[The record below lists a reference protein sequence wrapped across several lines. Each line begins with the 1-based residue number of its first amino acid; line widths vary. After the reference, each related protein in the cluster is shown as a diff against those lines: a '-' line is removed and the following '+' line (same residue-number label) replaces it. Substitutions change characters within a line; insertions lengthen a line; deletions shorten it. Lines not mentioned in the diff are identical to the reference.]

1 MIERDRIIEF
11 IEKIIRETEI
21 FLVDITVTAKNK
33 ILIWI
38 DKKDG
43 ITIDEC
49 AEISKE
55 LENHLDRSIENFE
68 LEVSSPGLDTSFR
81 VRQQYD
87 KNIGREIEIVTEDNK
102 IHKGE
107 LLQVTENGIKLEI
120 TKNKKA
126 KGKKEDQATELSL
139 GFNQI
144 KSAKVI
150 VTL

>member
-1 MIERDRIIEF
+1 MIERDRIIELV
-11 IEKIIRETEI
+11 EKIIREVEI
-21 FLVDITVTAKNK
+21 FLVDISVTAKNK
-33 ILIWI
+33 IFIWI

-55 LENHLDRSIENFE
+55 LENHLDRSIEDFE
-68 LEVSSPGLDTSFR
+68 LEVSSPGLDTSFK

-107 LLQVTENGIKLEI
+107 LLQVTEDGIKLEI
-120 TKNKKA
+120 IKNKKD

-150 VTL
+150 VTF

>member
-1 MIERDRIIEF
+1 MIERDRIIELV
-11 IEKIIRETEI
+11 EKIIRETEI
-21 FLVDITVTAKNK
+21 FLVDIKVTAINK

-49 AEISKE
+49 AEINKE
-55 LENHLDRSIENFE
+55 LENHLNRSIEDFE
-68 LEVSSPGLDTSFR
+68 MEVSSPGLDTSLR

-102 IHKGE
+102 VHKGK
-107 LLQVTENGIKLEI
+107 LLQITEDEIKLEI
-120 TKNKKA
+120 IKNKKG
-126 KGKKEDQATELSL
+126 KGKKEDHATELSL

-150 VTL
+150 VTF

>member
-1 MIERDRIIEF
+1 MV
-11 IEKIIRETEI
+11 EKIIRETEI

-49 AEISKE
+49 AEISKK
-55 LENHLDRSIENFE
+55 LENHLDRSIEDFE

-102 IHKGE
+102 IHQGE
-107 LLQVTENGIKLEI
+107 LLQVTEDGIKLEI
-120 TKNKKA
+120 IKNKKG

-150 VTL
+150 VTF

>member
-1 MIERDRIIEF
+1 MIERDRIIELV
-11 IEKIIRETEI
+11 EKIIRETEI
-21 FLVDITVTAKNK
+21 FLVDITVTAKKK

-55 LENHLDRSIENFE
+55 LENHLDRSIEDFE

-87 KNIGREIEIVTEDNK
+87 KNIGREIEIVTDDNK

-107 LLQVTENGIKLEI
+107 LLQVTEDGIKLEI
-120 TKNKKA
+120 IKNKKG

-150 VTL
+150 VTF

>member
-1 MIERDRIIEF
+1 MIERDRIIELV
-11 IEKIIRETEI
+11 ENIIREAEI

-55 LENHLDRSIENFE
+55 LENHLDRSIEDFE
-68 LEVSSPGLDTSFR
+68 LEVSSPGLDTSFK

-107 LLQVTENGIKLEI
+107 LLQVTEDGIKLEI
-120 TKNKKA
+120 IKNKKA
-126 KGKKEDQATELSL
+126 KGKKEDQDTELSL

-150 VTL
+150 VTF

>member
-1 MIERDRIIEF
+1 MIERDRIIELV
-11 IEKIIRETEI
+11 EKIIREAEI

-68 LEVSSPGLDTSFR
+68 LEVSSPGLDTSFK

-107 LLQVTENGIKLEI
+107 LLQVTEDGIKLEI
-120 TKNKKA
+120 IKNKKT

-150 VTL
+150 VTF

>member
-1 MIERDRIIEF
+1 LV
-11 IEKIIRETEI
+11 EKIIRETEI
-21 FLVDITVTAKNK
+21 FLVGITVTAKNK
-33 ILIWI
+33 ILVWI
-38 DKKDG
+38 DRKDG

-55 LENHLDRSIENFE
+55 LENHLDRSIEDFE

-107 LLQVTENGIKLEI
+107 LLQVTEDGIKLEI
-120 TKNKKA
+120 IKNKKG
-126 KGKKEDQATELSL
+126 KVKKEDQATELSL

-150 VTL
+150 VTF

>member
-1 MIERDRIIEF
+1 MV
-11 IEKIIRETEI
+11 EKIIRETEI

-55 LENHLDRSIENFE
+55 LENHLDRSIEDFE
-68 LEVSSPGLDTSFR
+68 MEVSSPGLDTSFR

-87 KNIGREIEIVTEDNK
+87 KNIGRKIEIVTENNK

-107 LLQVTENGIKLEI
+107 LLQVTEDGIKLEI
-120 TKNKKA
+120 IKNKKG

-150 VTL
+150 VTF

>member
-1 MIERDRIIEF
+1 MV
-11 IEKIIRETEI
+11 EKIIRETEI
-21 FLVDITVTAKNK
+21 FLVDIKVTAINK

-49 AEISKE
+49 AEINKE
-55 LENHLDRSIENFE
+55 LENHLDRSIEDFE
-68 LEVSSPGLDTSFR
+68 MEVSSPGLDTSFR

-102 IHKGE
+102 IHKGK
-107 LLQVTENGIKLEI
+107 LLQITEDEIKLEI
-120 TKNKKA
+120 IKNKKG

-150 VTL
+150 VTF

>member
-1 MIERDRIIEF
+1 MIERDRIIELV
-11 IEKIIRETEI
+11 EKIIRETEI
-21 FLVDITVTAKNK
+21 FLVDITVTAKDK
-33 ILIWI
+33 ILVWI

-55 LENHLDRSIENFE
+55 LENHLDRSIEDFE

-102 IHKGE
+102 IHKGK
-107 LLQVTENGIKLEI
+107 LLQITEDEIKLEI
-120 TKNKKA
+120 IKNKKG
-126 KGKKEDQATELSL
+126 KEKKEDQATELSL

-150 VTL
+150 VIF

>member
-1 MIERDRIIEF
+1 MIERDRIIELV
-11 IEKIIRETEI
+11 EKIIRETEI
-21 FLVDITVTAKNK
+21 FLVDIKITGTNK

-55 LENHLDRSIENFE
+55 LENHLDRSIEDFE

-102 IHKGE
+102 IHKGK
-107 LLQVTENGIKLEI
+107 LLQITEDEIKLEI
-120 TKNKKA
+120 IKNKKG
-126 KGKKEDQATELSL
+126 KEKKEDQATELSL

-150 VTL
+150 VIF

>member
-1 MIERDRIIEF
+1 MV
-11 IEKIIRETEI
+11 EKIIRETEI
-21 FLVDITVTAKNK
+21 FLVDIKVIAINK

-49 AEISKE
+49 AEINKE
-55 LENHLDRSIENFE
+55 LEKYLDRSIEDFE
-68 LEVSSPGLDTSFR
+68 MEVSSPGLDTSFR
-81 VRQQYD
+81 VKQQYD

-102 IHKGE
+102 VHKGKLMQITGDE
-107 LLQVTENGIKLEI
+107 IKLEI
-120 TKNKKA
+120 TKNKK
-126 KGKKEDQATELSL
+126 GNEKKEDQATELLL

-150 VTL
+150 VTF

>member
-1 MIERDRIIEF
+1 MV
-11 IEKIIRETEI
+11 EKIIRETEI

-55 LENHLDRSIENFE
+55 LENHLDRSIEDFE
-68 LEVSSPGLDTSFR
+68 MEVSSPGLDTSFR

-87 KNIGREIEIVTEDNK
+87 KNIGREIEIVTKDNK
-102 IHKGE
+102 IHKGK
-107 LLQVTENGIKLEI
+107 LLQVTEDEIKLEI
-120 TKNKKA
+120 IKNKKA

-150 VTL
+150 VTF

>member
-1 MIERDRIIEF
+1 MIERDRIIELV
-11 IEKIIRETEI
+11 EKIIRETEI
-21 FLVDITVTAKNK
+21 FLVGITVTAKNK
-33 ILIWI
+33 ILVWI
-38 DKKDG
+38 DRKDG

-55 LENHLDRSIENFE
+55 LENHLDRSIEDFE

-107 LLQVTENGIKLEI
+107 LLQVTEDGIKLEI
-120 TKNKKA
+120 IKNKKG
-126 KGKKEDQATELSL
+126 KVKKEDQATELSL

-150 VTL
+150 VTF

>member
-1 MIERDRIIEF
+1 MV
-11 IEKIIRETEI
+11 EKIIRETEI
-21 FLVDITVTAKNK
+21 FLVGITVTAKNK
-33 ILIWI
+33 ILVWI
-38 DKKDG
+38 DRKDG

-55 LENHLDRSIENFE
+55 LENHLDRSIEDFE

-107 LLQVTENGIKLEI
+107 LLQVTEDGIKLEI
-120 TKNKKA
+120 IKNKKG
-126 KGKKEDQATELSL
+126 KVKKEDQATELSL

-150 VTL
+150 VTF

>member
-1 MIERDRIIEF
+1 MIERDRIIELV
-11 IEKIIRETEI
+11 EKIIRETEI
-21 FLVDITVTAKNK
+21 FLVDIKVTAINK

-43 ITIDEC
+43 ITIEEC
-49 AEISKE
+49 AEINKE
-55 LENHLDRSIENFE
+55 LENHLDRSIEDFE
-68 LEVSSPGLDTSFR
+68 MEVSSPGLDTSFR

-102 IHKGE
+102 IHKGK
-107 LLQVTENGIKLEI
+107 LLQITEDEIKLEI
-120 TKNKKA
+120 IKNKKG

-150 VTL
+150 VTF

>member
-1 MIERDRIIEF
+1 MIERDRIIELV
-11 IEKIIRETEI
+11 EKIIRETEI
-21 FLVDITVTAKNK
+21 FLVDIKVTAINK

-49 AEISKE
+49 AEINKE
-55 LENHLDRSIENFE
+55 LENYLDRGIEDFE
-68 LEVSSPGLDTSFR
+68 MEVSSPGLDTSFR

-102 IHKGE
+102 VHKGKLMQITGDE
-107 LLQVTENGIKLEI
+107 IKLEI
-120 TKNKKA
+120 TKNKKG
-126 KGKKEDQATELSL
+126 KEKKEDQATELLL

-150 VTL
+150 VTF

>member
-1 MIERDRIIEF
+1 MIERDRIIELV
-11 IEKIIRETEI
+11 EKIIRETEI

-55 LENHLDRSIENFE
+55 LENHLDRSIEDFE
-68 LEVSSPGLDTSFR
+68 MEVSSPGLDTSFR

-87 KNIGREIEIVTEDNK
+87 KNIGRKIEIVTENNK

-107 LLQVTENGIKLEI
+107 LLQVTEDGIKLEI
-120 TKNKKA
+120 IKNKKG

-150 VTL
+150 VTF